1 MFKYI
6 SDILSQFSTGQ
17 KIIALLILLLSIII
31 ITLGPPLIDAINVD
45 REEMRAIILDKS
57 KKIDKLN
64 KSIDTLELKI
74 REGQI
79 SCTNEIFQREKIF
92 IEMLDNLQAKARREQ
107 NSIRVLKNESFI
119 GESKSIGDTL
129 LLMNIPQERKSSKV
143 IIKNNMGN
151 IIKEI
156 DKMKS
161 RIRN

>member
-151 IIKEI
+151 P
-156 DKMKS
+156 
-161 RIRN
+161 IRNVKRM